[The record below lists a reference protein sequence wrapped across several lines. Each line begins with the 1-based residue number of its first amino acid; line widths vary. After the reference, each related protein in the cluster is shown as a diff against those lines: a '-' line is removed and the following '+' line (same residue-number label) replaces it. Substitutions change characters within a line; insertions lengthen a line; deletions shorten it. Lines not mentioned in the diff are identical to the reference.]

1 MSKANA
7 QSKTTIVTVQTQIK
21 PKQST
26 VTQPNSSL
34 PQHIEMIDEH
44 EDDSKRFM
52 IEESNFNRT
61 SLDEDELQKEVT
73 RKLPAIKF
81 SINKSIMN
89 QYQSPQSLANEIKR
103 CKEKVNFDL
112 IKFANIKDN
121 IIMIATDDKPT
132 FDLLSSN
139 WSQNAFSSG
148 IKFITKES
156 IKQYRILIK
165 GVHEDVEIDSA
176 AIIEQLKN
184 QGIMNATRIIKRG
197 QNLPTSLV
205 KAEAISKERYKSLLT
220 TKVKI
225 FLCQHKVEPFITIT
239 QCFNCQKVGHTHYN
253 CTNIIMTCPKCSGS
267 YKLAD
272 CTSDSPKCSNC
283 GGSHFS
289 CARQCPYLKGESKKV
304 INNLNNKNNNKFL
317 SKKVEGEV
325 KYSTMTARNTINHD
339 EQQDQLNQLV
349 KAAMNMFIDQLSSTF
364 GKLLNNFM
372 NSEHTSTQSS
382 ENTHTIILNEN
393 DSQKT
398 EKFGCKSTPNHLK
411 ENMATPSSEILQFLA
426 KLVAPHFQSVL
437 SN

>member
-1 MSKANA
+1 
-7 QSKTTIVTVQTQIK
+7 
-21 PKQST
+21 
-26 VTQPNSSL
+26 
-34 PQHIEMIDEH
+34 
-44 EDDSKRFM
+44 
-52 IEESNFNRT
+52 
-61 SLDEDELQKEVT
+61 
-73 RKLPAIKF
+73 
-81 SINKSIMN
+81 
-89 QYQSPQSLANEIKR
+89 
-103 CKEKVNFDL
+103 
-112 IKFANIKDN
+112 
-121 IIMIATDDKPT
+121 MIATDDKPT
-132 FDLLSSN
+132 FDLLSSD

-317 SKKVEGEV
+317 SNKVEGEV